1 MVYSTTWKYKDL
13 HSIQRVK
20 SVKIHV
26 SGSTARLEVI
36 IEKTNALTRHD
47 GYCPKICQ
55 ANFAKSYECIY
66 Y

>member
-26 SGSTARLEVI
+26 SGSTARLEVV
-36 IEKTNALTRHD
+36 IEKTKALTFSLMKNT
-47 GYCPKICQ
+47 CPSEGQ
-55 ANFAKSYECIY
+55 VVLFSFLV
-66 Y
+66 

>member
-36 IEKTNALTRHD
+36 IEKTKALTRHD
-47 GYCPKICQ
+47 GYCQQIC
-55 ANFAKSYECIY
+55 
-66 Y
+66 